1 MVEVAF
7 KSECFLGEG
16 PVWDDK
22 TKTLFWVDILGGH
35 IHEFSPDTETCKTL
49 DIGQMI
55 GAVAICNDGDFL
67 VALKNGLGIINR
79 KSGKLSLFAH
89 PESHLLENRLN
100 DGKCDPAGRFWIG
113 SMAINEQ
120 PNAGSLYMLDLNND
134 ITLKIDN
141 TTISNGLAWSL
152 DNKTFYFIDTPTMTV
167 VAYDFELSTGNIAN
181 KRTVI
186 VIDEK
191 DGYPDGMTIDNEGM
205 LWIGHWNGWQVTR
218 WDPVKGEKLFALP
231 LPVANVTSCT
241 FGGSNFGDLYIT
253 TAKKGLTE
261 DELKQQPLAGNL
273 FVWKNT
279 GYAGMAAVE
288 YKKHDSIG

>member
-22 TKTLFWVDILGGH
+22 TKTLCWVDILAGH
-35 IHEFSPDTETCKTL
+35 IHEFNPDTETSKTL
-49 DIGQMI
+49 DVGQMI

-79 KSGKLSLFAH
+79 KSGKLTLFAH
-89 PESHLLENRLN
+89 PESHLEENRFN

-113 SMAINEQ
+113 SMAINEE
-120 PNAGSLYMLDLNND
+120 PNAGSLYMLDPHHNV
-134 ITLKIDN
+134 TLKIDN

-152 DNKTFYFIDTPTMTV
+152 DNKTFYFIDTPTMNV
-167 VAYDFELSTGNIAN
+167 VAYDFELSTGKIAN

-186 VIDEK
+186 VIDER
-191 DGYPDGMTIDNEGM
+191 DGYPDGMAIDNEGM
-205 LWIGHWNGWQVTR
+205 LWIAHWNGWQVTR
-218 WDPVKGEKLFALP
+218 WNPAKGEKLFALP

-241 FGGSNFGDLYIT
+241 FGGSDLGDLYIT
-253 TAKKGLTE
+253 TAKKGLTA

-279 GYAGMAAVE
+279 GYTGTAAIE
-288 YKKHDSIG
+288 YKKATS